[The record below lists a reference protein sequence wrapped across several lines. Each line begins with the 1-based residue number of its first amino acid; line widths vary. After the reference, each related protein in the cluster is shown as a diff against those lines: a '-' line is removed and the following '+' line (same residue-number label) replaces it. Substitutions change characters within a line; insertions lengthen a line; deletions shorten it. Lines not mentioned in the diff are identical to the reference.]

1 MQNVVDFFILKQVYD
16 QSLERDWR
24 PGKHLVETKLKH
36 TIRLSAP
43 VLNYSTY
50 RSTVVLLLVYIYV
63 TTEGGLKPAIHC
75 MNSS

>member
-24 PGKHLVETKLKH
+24 PGKHLVETKLTY

-43 VLNYSTY
+43 VLSYSTY
-50 RSTVVLLLVYIYV
+50 RSTVLLLVCIYV

-75 MNSS
+75 VNSS